1 MAGEI
6 AASAADDAM
15 RRLREKRKGKKQA
28 QSSDQAAS
36 TPPPPPS
43 SRAKASLDVSS
54 TGKKRRREDSFSG
67 VDASVDLVFPQDAS
81 AYSNV
86 GSILTQVERLLL
98 PENKSRLREMGLS
111 QAADWGLGHLFQ
123 ALQSHVHLKEELG
136 LALKKV
142 RDLKVSNQSLKADND
157 KLKTSNVEAKKTAL
171 EASSRAVE
179 ATMELN
185 KLKSSVD
192 LLEAKLKAKEV
203 DYDSLY
209 DKAEDNVLNAVIKTL
224 ADLMREYRD
233 GRATE
238 WKVDN
243 WIADHEELLRSDED
257 EADDKPVGEEPILP
271 PPEGS
276 TVVALAAQ
284 PTGEHDDLAP

>member
-6 AASAADDAM
+6 AAPAADDAM
-15 RRLREKRKGKKQA
+15 RRLREKRKGKKKA
-28 QSSDQAAS
+28 ESSDQAAS

-43 SRAKASLDVSS
+43 SRAKVSQDVSS
-54 TGKKRRREDSFSG
+54 AGKKRRREDSTSG

-81 AYSNV
+81 AYSDV
-86 GSILTQVERLLL
+86 GSILPQVERLLL
-98 PENKSRLREMGLS
+98 PEDKNRLREMGLS

-136 LALKKV
+136 SSLKKV
-142 RDLKVSNQSLKADND
+142 REMKSSNQSLKQENDN
-157 KLKTSNVEAKKTAL
+157 LKASNLEAKKTAL
-171 EASSRAVE
+171 EASGRAVE
-179 ATMELN
+179 ATLELN
-185 KLKSSVD
+185 KLKLTVD
-192 LLEAKLKAKEV
+192 LLQAMLKAKEA
-203 DYDSLY
+203 DYDALY
-209 DKAEDNVLNAVIKTL
+209 DKAEDNVLNAVIKTR

-238 WKVDN
+238 WKVES
-243 WIADHEELLRSDED
+243 WIADHKELTHSDD
-257 EADDKPVGEEPILP
+257 EADAKDAGDAAALP

-284 PTGEHDDLAP
+284 PAGESDGFAP